1 MRAAGDAP
9 GASGRGPLSAV
20 SWLDWKLGARLL
32 LKYPALTIIG
42 GLSLAGAIAIGAV
55 GIEVADELLYKRLPF
70 DDGGRVVRLETQD
83 TAASRVEPRVLHDFA
98 IWRRSLKTVVEL
110 GAARVSERNVL
121 TGEGRVES
129 LRVAEITASAFPLT
143 RVPPLLGRPL
153 QPADEVPSAEPV
165 VVLAYEIWQ
174 RQFLQDPAIIGRVV
188 TVGRTARTVVGVMPP
203 RFGFPRNE
211 QLWVPLPVQ
220 DAAPREGPAVQVFG
234 RLADRASWRDAASE
248 LDVVSARA
256 AADQPA
262 THAKLRT
269 RVRAFAGRT
278 PGDPLRF
285 EDLVVHGIV
294 LLLLGAVS
302 ANVATLIFARTAMRE
317 PEMIVRHALGAS
329 RARVI
334 AQIVTEGLVLSL
346 AAAVLGLVVAQ
357 TTVRYAWARANNLV
371 GDDGLPFW
379 VDLRLEPATI
389 AYALL
394 LALVAAAL
402 IGLLPA
408 LKATGG
414 SVLRGLQGITST
426 GGTMKFGG
434 IWSFIVGAQVAF
446 TLLFVLGAVAI
457 FTNSG
462 DNESKWPAFP
472 TERYLTFSFKMDN
485 EALAGERGVPDA
497 GQIGARRA
505 RAYEELAGRL
515 REEPGVTDVT
525 HGDRLPTMSPDWV
538 AVEMEQDGAPPAR
551 LQGNFEGGFA
561 MAAVGAGYHD
571 AFGRKVVAGRGLQA
585 ADAGAPNGPVVVNE
599 AFVRVVGRNPVG
611 AHVRTLQRGGERAPG
626 PWHEIV
632 GVVTDFAMLFP
643 ADWDGAAYIY
653 RAASAAEL
661 DSVVVAV
668 RAAGD
673 AAPLVPRAAALA
685 RQVDAGLQ
693 LRDIVTLEKIVAE
706 QRAPHVLGLYVFGS
720 ILFVAVVFSAAGL
733 YALMAVAVARR
744 TREIGIRIALGATHR
759 HVLRSVFA
767 RAGRQLGGGIIA
779 GNSIILFFAWRSD
792 SLTAN
797 LFLMSVVTS
806 VIMAVVGV
814 LACAAP
820 ARRALRVQP
829 TEALRQA

>member
-1 MRAAGDAP
+1 MNAG
-9 GASGRGPLSAV
+9 LTAV

-42 GLSLAGAIAIGAV
+42 GLSLAGAIALGAV

-70 DDGGRVVRLETQD
+70 DEGGRVVRLETQD

-153 QPADEVPSAEPV
+153 QPADEMQGAPPV
-165 VVLAYEIWQ
+165 VVLGYDVWQ

-188 TVGRTARTVVGVMPP
+188 DVGRTARTVVGVMPP
-203 RFGFPRNE
+203 RFGFPRNQ

-234 RLADRASWRDAASE
+234 RLADGASWQDAASE

-256 AADQPA
+256 ATDQPA
-262 THAKLRT
+262 THSLLRT

-278 PGDPLRF
+278 PGDPVRL
-285 EDLVVHGIV
+285 EDWLIHAIV
-294 LLLLGAVS
+294 LLVLGAVS

-317 PEMIVRHALGAS
+317 PEMVVRHALGAS

-334 AQIVTEGLVLSL
+334 GQIVTEGLVLAL
-346 AAAVLGLVVAQ
+346 AASVLGLVVAQ
-357 TTVRYAWARANNLV
+357 TTVRYAWARASQIV
-371 GDDGLPFW
+371 GDDLPFW
-379 VDLRLEPATI
+379 VDLKLEPVTI

-408 LKATGG
+408 LKATRA
-414 SVLRGLQGITST
+414 SVRAGLQGITST

-434 IWSFIVGAQVAF
+434 IWSFIVGAQVAC
-446 TLLFVLGAVAI
+446 TLLFVPAAVGI
-457 FTNSG
+457 YTTSRQ
-462 DNESKWPAFP
+462 NEPTWTAFP
-472 TERYLTFSFKMDN
+472 TERYLTFRLRMDT
-485 EALAGERGVPDA
+485 EALAGEHGVPDD

-505 RAYEELAGRL
+505 LAYEAFASEL
-515 REEPGVTDVT
+515 REEPGVTHVAY
-525 HGDRLPTMSPDWV
+525 GDRLPTTFPEWV

-551 LQGNFEGGFA
+551 LEGNYEGGFA

-571 AFGRKVVAGRGLQA
+571 AFGAKIVAGRGLHA
-585 ADAGAPNGPVVVNE
+585 ADAGTPNGPVVVNE
-599 AFVRVVGRNPVG
+599 AFMRVVGRNPVG
-611 AHVRTLQRGGERAPG
+611 ARIRTLPRGSEREPG

-632 GVVTDFAMLFP
+632 GVVTDLWTVP
-643 ADWDGAAYIY
+643 ADWSGAAYIY
-653 RAASAAEL
+653 SAGSTAEL
-661 DSVVVAV
+661 DPVVVAV
-668 RAAGD
+668 RVAGD
-673 AAPLVPRAAALA
+673 AAPLAPRVAALA

-693 LRDIVTLEKIVAE
+693 LRDIATLQETVAQQQAE
-706 QRAPHVLGLYVFGS
+706 AIGGVVIRS
-720 ILFVAVVFSAAGL
+720 ILLSAVVFSAAGL

-744 TREIGIRIALGATHR
+744 TREIGIRMALGASPR
-759 HVLRSVFA
+759 RVLGSVFA

-779 GNSIILFFAWRSD
+779 GNSLILLLAWRAD
-792 SLTAN
+792 SLTAD
-797 LFLMSVVTS
+797 LLVSSVITS
-806 VIMAVVGV
+806 VIMAAVGV

-820 ARRALRVQP
+820 ARRALRIQP
-829 TEALRQA
+829 TEALRQN